1 MGIFYITLITTYIL
15 GYLARE
21 AGTQKEDELKTPNTI
36 FFIMVTA
43 IFIAVCGLRSNIG
56 DTYFYKHSYDLMI
69 MTGEVFGYEKGFA
82 KLMLFLGTISPD
94 PQILIFVTGFITNL
108 FILLSLRRE
117 ATYFEMSVY
126 LFITSGYYLVTMN
139 GMRQTMVA
147 ALYFFFGVKFIREK
161 KLIFY
166 VLLIFILSYFHKS
179 VIFMLPSYFL
189 AREEAFSKKM
199 VLIILGTILIVLMF
213 SSFAGTIKDIAG
225 DYGYYIDSFNE
236 GGANILRVLVNAVP
250 VGMAY
255 LYREELKSR
264 WADSHIFINFSIL
277 NLIFYILSLQNW
289 IFARVGLYA
298 AIANFLLIPYIISR
312 CMDEGKKTFFYLVC
326 MICYFIFFYYEQV
339 ISMFIV
345 YRSVILGIY

>member
-147 ALYFFFGVKFIREK
+147 ALYFFFGVKFIKEK

-199 VLIILGTILIVLMF
+199 VLIIFGTILIVLMF

-236 GGANILRVLVNAVP
+236 GGANILRVLIEAVP
-250 VGMAY
+250 IGLSY
-255 LYREELKSR
+255 IYRENLRKKWEYSN
-264 WADSHIFINFSIL
+264 IFINFAIL
-277 NLIFYILSLQNW
+277 NLIFSILSLQNW
-289 IFARVGLYA
+289 IFARVGLYSS
-298 AIANFLLIPYIISR
+298 IANFLLIPYLISTCIEQEKKSLFYSLCII
-312 CMDEGKKTFFYLVC
+312 F
-326 MICYFIFFYYEQV
+326 YFIFFYYEQAV
-339 ISMFIV
+339 TMGIV
-345 YRSVILGIY
+345 YRSIVLGIY